1 MQVIEAGAVI
11 LQGETGIG
19 VPHGLARFC
28 SGPAWAEAALSAS
41 LYRAATSRMKD
52 EAQPHC
58 TLLLVHPH
66 KRYKTKVA
74 SILSAREIDAC
85 STELKWSCLS
95 LRCLEAELYCLAAIW
110 RMSAGT

>member
-1 MQVIEAGAVI
+1 MQVIEAGAII
-11 LQGETGIG
+11 LQGETGVG

-66 KRYKTKVA
+66 KRYRIKLA
-74 SILSAREIDAC
+74 SILPFRGFEGSRHGAPLVLPLCEVHRAEIC
-85 STELKWSCLS
+85 
-95 LRCLEAELYCLAAIW
+95 CLAAIW
-110 RMSAGT
+110 RMSAET

>member
-52 EAQPHC
+52 EVQPHC

-66 KRYKTKVA
+66 KRYRTKLA
-74 SILSAREIDAC
+74 SILPARGIGGC
-85 STELKWSCLS
+85 STELDLSCLS
-95 LRCLEAELYCLAAIW
+95 LRCLKAEIYCLAAIW
-110 RMSAGT
+110 KMSAGT